1 MKTLVSAVCTIFAL
15 IVLVNVSPAGESGYK
30 LYIPDVKYISDNAL
44 EFDIYLTA
52 TGRGAGELRYSIGQY
67 FLEFNPAIANGGK
80 LTYSITNSD
89 LPESMRPRNASVSGN
104 LLRLACN
111 AVSSDKS
118 ILPVISSTSPGT
130 LIVKMRLET
139 SAEKFSTESLDLKW
153 TGETSI
159 YRTKVFTFDGSRNID
174 ITNEESHRS
183 GITDGNGIA
192 QNNAE
197 IPKEY
202 SLLQNY
208 PNPFN
213 PATKI
218 SFDLP
223 FSGLVTLKIYDM
235 VGKEI
240 ATLVNNQM
248 EAGSH
253 SVTFKAISLPSGMY
267 FYKITAGEFT
277 FVRKMVLIK

>member
-213 PATKI
+213 PSTNLEFGI
-218 SFDLP
+218 PNSQYV
-223 FSGLVTLKIYDM
+223 SLKIYDIS
-235 VGKEI
+235 GKEV
-240 ATLVNNQM
+240 ATIINSILNPGTYKYLFD
-248 EAGSH
+248 GSNL
-253 SVTFKAISLPSGMY
+253 ASGVY
-267 FYKITAGEFT
+267 IYKIHAGNFTAFN
-277 FVRKMVLIK
+277 KMLLLK